1 MSIVDTPQANV
12 PLVKQDGTLT
22 LEGHLMLVRL
32 SDAVKALQTENT
44 ALEAR
49 ITALEP

>member
-1 MSIVDTPQANV
+1 MSAVDTPQANV

-32 SDAVKALQTENT
+32 SEAVKDLQ
-44 ALEAR
+44 AR
-49 ITALEP
+49 VEALEP